1 VSSAISNSSV
11 RDGLGLLVGAGVAG
25 FDAGMIGYVL
35 PAMRAD
41 TGADALVA
49 SWLVS
54 VYVAGQLAAIPV
66 AAWAVRRAGG
76 ATAFRACAALA
87 ALGALLAFLA
97 RDTSVLVAAR
107 LVQGLGIGPLLPVAA
122 AIVATQWAPE
132 RQGRLMGLLSLA
144 YGLCYLGSTVVA
156 PWALGLGWRTMFGFS
171 CAAAAIAAIATA
183 RDTGAPALELGR
195 PLLGVDVNRQTV
207 ALALLS
213 LGTGVGQA
221 VVVYFPTL
229 AVQRLRV
236 SPGEAAVLM
245 LPLVVAGVGTTV
257 AITAL
262 LDRLGAKTILTAG
275 AVATLTGVAVAAFAP
290 PLRALFL
297 IAAALLGVGITAL
310 CGGPLRYAAGRAVPA
325 SQQGPAQGGVALLTN
340 VGVLAGSAMIGA
352 VGARGMDER
361 AALEFA
367 MGIACALIAFTLA
380 PVGVLAAHRR

>member
-11 RDGLGLLVGAGVAG
+11 RDGAGLLVGAGVAG

-41 TGADALVA
+41 TGADALIA

-54 VYVAGQLAAIPV
+54 FYVSGQLVAIPV
-66 AAWAVRRAGG
+66 AAWAVRRLGG
-76 ATAFRACAALA
+76 TTTFRGCAMLA
-87 ALGALLAFLA
+87 AIGALIAFVA

-107 LVQGLGIGPLLPVAA
+107 LVQGVGIGPLLPVAA

-144 YGLCYLGSTVVA
+144 YGLCYLSATVVA
-156 PWALGLGWRTMFGFS
+156 PWALLLGWRAIFAFS
-171 CAAAAIAAIATA
+171 CAAAVIAAIITA
-183 RDTGAPALELGR
+183 RDAGAPALELGR

-229 AVQRLRV
+229 AVQRLGV
-236 SPGEAAVLM
+236 SPGESAVLM
-245 LPLVVAGVGTTV
+245 LPLVAAGVGTTV
-257 AITAL
+257 TITVM
-262 LDRLGAKTILTAG
+262 LDRLGAKAILAVG
-275 AVATLTGVAVAAFAP
+275 AVTTLAGVALAAFAP

-297 IAAALLGVGITAL
+297 VAAALLGLGITAL
-310 CGGPLRYAAGRAVPA
+310 CGGPLRYAAARAVPA

-340 VGVLAGSAMIGA
+340 VGVLAGSAMVGA
-352 VGARGMDER
+352 VGFLGTDER
-361 AALEFA
+361 AAIEIA
-367 MGIACALIAFTLA
+367 MALACLLMALAFA
-380 PVGVLAAHRR
+380 PVGMLAAHRR